1 MIYAIYIYTSYVWH
15 RLILLLPAWIAF
27 NQCMKENTS
36 WSSQDHSSHTRKE
49 APFWQ
54 LTLAQVSHKVDAVCH
69 RVNPRC
75 PVPPT
80 KASKNCH
87 AAPSLPMIFQPRW
100 HVTELLGRR
109 QLSNASIGR
118 DRGFWCRHP
127 TSYRNSE
134 NSLLMVQPI
143 LMAAFWCSSTQRD
156 CNNPWHWLAQKS
168 HGKKPHIGKCRYFQ
182 LFFQVT
188 GMFWNAL
195 LSLADLGWSDL
206 SSSHVLATR
215 TQRCSSR
222 QRKPSGARFNR
233 FFSRNYSTKW
243 WGCHDP
249 MTNQAPFVR
258 LGRYGSLGKRHV
270 SKSSTF
276 TIPMPAVA
284 APLPTSISTNTI
296 AP

>member
-1 MIYAIYIYTSYVWH
+1 MQYIYIYKSYVWH

-27 NQCMKENTS
+27 NQRMKENTS

-54 LTLAQVSHKVDAVCH
+54 LTLAQVSRYHTRLMLSATGSTPGARTNESIQKIVTQ
-69 RVNPRC
+69 PI
-75 PVPPT
+75 
-80 KASKNCH
+80 
-87 AAPSLPMIFQPRW
+87 LPMNLSPVARHW
-100 HVTELLGRR
+100 ASREGPTEQRLHWKR
-109 QLSNASIGR
+109 QCI
-118 DRGFWCRHP
+118 WCGHP

-134 NSLLMVQPI
+134 NSLLMVQPV

-156 CNNPWHWLAQKS
+156 CNNPWHWLAAIS

-215 TQRCSSR
+215 TQRCPSR